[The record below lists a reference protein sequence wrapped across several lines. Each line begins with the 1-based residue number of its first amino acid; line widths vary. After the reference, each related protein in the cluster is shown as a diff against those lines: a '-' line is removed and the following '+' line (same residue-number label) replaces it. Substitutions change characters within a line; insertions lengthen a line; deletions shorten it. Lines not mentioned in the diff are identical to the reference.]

1 MVSWGAKDRLCVHL
15 GTWDPMWT
23 NPNIII
29 STVCRMWSWVIANKT
44 KRLPCRP
51 PIPGAFPNALVT
63 WSFHTWLVALFTQ
76 QPLRPWLLRSLGFSL
91 VESVTRP
98 RFGFTWG
105 QVWTIKVHNIFNG
118 WMIYME
124 SHFASTPN
132 VGWDCRGLFK
142 SHDLMPSSRH
152 QGGVLKNLKLLVKF
166 FLHIF
171 EWQHVWMSNMY
182 WNIIWHNT
190 IQFKY
195 VHVTI
200 WNFKFGVHML
210 IPKVVKFHCPSP
222 DKAYIYNNSKPCD

>member
-132 VGWDCRGLFK
+132 VGWDCRGAFQEPRFNAFK
-142 SHDLMPSSRH
+142 PSSRWSS
-152 QGGVLKNLKLLVKF
+152 QELKIASEIF
-166 FLHIF
+166 FTYI
-171 EWQHVWMSNMY
+171 WMTTCMNE
-182 WNIIWHNT
+182 
-190 IQFKY
+190 
-195 VHVTI
+195 
-200 WNFKFGVHML
+200 
-210 IPKVVKFHCPSP
+210 
-222 DKAYIYNNSKPCD
+222 